1 MTAIL
6 PPIVFGEKSS
16 LRQAARIEII
26 FSRRSIRKY
35 TAEPISEADIKT
47 LLEAAMAAGQAL
59 RRPEPLFKKLDES
72 VVEEELARIGAAPD
86 V

>member
-1 MTAIL
+1 MCQ
-6 PPIVFGEKSS
+6 V
-16 LRQAARIEII
+16 ARIEII